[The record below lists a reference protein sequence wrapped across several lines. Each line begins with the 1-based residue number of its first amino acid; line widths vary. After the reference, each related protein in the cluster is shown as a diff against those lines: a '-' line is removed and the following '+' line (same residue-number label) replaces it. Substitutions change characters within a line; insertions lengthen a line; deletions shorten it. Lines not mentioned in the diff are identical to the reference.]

1 MHRRSWLGGSL
12 LGGLLLLGL
21 PGPARAQDVDLCQAL
36 AQPKTEEGLKA
47 TELAWI
53 QALTDKDANALGCVL
68 DAGFYDSTWRGTL
81 RDRAA
86 ALASGKRSKFRQ
98 QIRIERVRLIGDTG
112 LVWGINGIHN
122 AAGKTI
128 AQVRFTDVFH
138 YDGHRWVAVAGQETL
153 LPTR

>member
-1 MHRRSWLGGSL
+1 LA
-12 LGGLLLLGL
+12 GLLLTVGL
-21 PGPARAQDVDLCQAL
+21 PVSARAQAADPCAAL
-36 AQPKTEEGLKA
+36 AQPKTEAGLKA
-47 TELAWI
+47 TEAAWI
-53 QALTDKDANALGCVL
+53 KALTDKDANALGCVL
-68 DAGFYDSTWRGTL
+68 DSGFYDSTWRGTL

-86 ALASGKRSKFRQ
+86 ALTAGKRTKLRQ
-98 QIRIERVRLIGDTG
+98 QIRIERVRLFGDTG

-138 YDGHRWVAVAGQETL
+138 YDGHRWVAIAGQETL